1 MVKSFTIACVI
12 AALILLPE
20 FSIANSF
27 RTAPEYDLVII
38 NGRIVDGTGNPWF
51 YGSVAI
57 KGDRIAQVGW
67 VDPQRAASIID
78 ARGNIVSPGFI
89 DVHTHIE
96 GGISAVPTADNFVH
110 MGVTTV
116 VTGNCGSSTTQ
127 VGEFLSKLEQSGISI
142 NVATL
147 IGHNSVRQAV
157 MKEDNRAPTPEELE
171 KMREIVDRAM
181 REGAVGFSTGLIYV
195 PGTYAKTEEIIELAK
210 VAARYHGIYATHM
223 RDEANR
229 VTEAIREALIVGEQA
244 KLPVEISHFK
254 VSSKSKWGASRI
266 TCQMITEARARGQQ
280 VTVDQYVYTAS
291 STSLNTLL
299 PSWALDGGREKAKQR
314 LETAETRAKIK
325 RAMIDS
331 IRKSGFKDFSFAVVS
346 SYQPDPSYEGKSIT
360 EITKMVRGRTG
371 PEEEAE
377 QIINMYLAGSAGMV
391 FHRMHEMDVQRILVQ
406 PFTMFASD
414 SGVIRMNRG
423 VPHPRGYGNNARV
436 LGLYVHEKKLIGLEE
451 AVRKMT
457 SLPAATFG
465 LWDRGL
471 IRPGMAADIVIFDEE
486 KVRDLATFDKPHQYA
501 EGFNYVV
508 VNGKLVISASQHTGA
523 KPGRALYGPG
533 KAKPTDVEPSAQT
546 RREHLAIAPYYLS
559 ESMNSRRAALN
570 LSGFSIFER
579 WPAPS
584 MMHNFEFCMLP
595 SMASASAGG
604 VSLSSLPTIMS
615 TGQVIFASRG
625 VESGLSAMPS

>member
-1 MVKSFTIACVI
+1 MVKRLAIVAVI
-12 AALILLPE
+12 AALIVLPTL
-20 FSIANSF
+20 SLANMFAS
-27 RTAPEYDLVII
+27 EYDLVII

-57 KGDRIAQVGW
+57 KGDRIVQVGP
-67 VDPQRAASIID
+67 VVAGQAARVID
-78 ARGNIVSPGFI
+78 ARGGIVAPGFI

-96 GGISAVPTADNFVH
+96 GNIAEAPTADNFLH

-116 VTGNCGSSTTQ
+116 VTGNCGSSTLE
-127 VGEFLSKLEQSGISI
+127 VGEFLSKLEQSGTSI
-142 NVATL
+142 NIATL
-147 IGHNSVRQAV
+147 IGHNSVRRAV
-157 MKEDNRAPTPEELE
+157 MREENRAPTSEELE
-171 KMREIVDRAM
+171 KMREIIDRAM

-195 PGTYAKTEEIIELAK
+195 PGTYAKTDEIIELAK

-223 RDEANR
+223 RDEGNR
-229 VTEAIREALIVGEQA
+229 VIEAIREALNIGEQA
-244 KLPVEISHFK
+244 RLPVEISHFK
-254 VSSKSKWGASRI
+254 VSSKKRWGDSRI
-266 TCQMITEARARGQQ
+266 TCQMVADARARGQQ

-299 PSWALDGGREKAKQR
+299 PSWVLDGGREKAKQR
-314 LETAETRAKIK
+314 LEDPETRARIK

-331 IRKSGFKDFSFAVVS
+331 IRNSGFKDFSFAVVS

-360 EITKMVRGRTG
+360 EITKMTRGRTG

-377 QIINMYLAGSAGMV
+377 QIIAMYLAGSASMV
-391 FHRMHEMDVQRILVQ
+391 FHRMNEADVQRILAQ
-406 PFTMFASD
+406 PFTMIASD

-436 LGLYVHEKKLIGLEE
+436 LALYVREKQLIGLEE

-457 SLPAATFG
+457 SLPATTFG

-471 IRPGMAADIVIFDEE
+471 IRPGMAADLVIFDEG
-486 KVRDLATFDKPHQYA
+486 KVRDLATFNKPHQYA
-501 EGFNYVV
+501 EGFNYVI
-508 VNGKLVISASQHTGA
+508 VNGKPVISDSQHTGA

-533 KAKPTDVEPSAQT
+533 KTKPTDVEPSAQT

-570 LSGFSIFER
+570 SSGFSIFER

-584 MMHNFEFCMLP
+584 MMRNFEFCMLP